1 LSFEKAL
8 VELHSFEHAFVFA
21 LPNELLATHVRR
33 LEVRV
38 QTRQDHLKRE
48 VALDQQL
55 VVAQHEEE
63 PVVSGCLS
71 CGAALQVV
79 QLLVGNT
86 SQESLALGA
95 ELLAERVLAESC
107 DVVAVL
113 ESEDDQDVGLV
124 GELEQPLVPAAS
136 LVAFEESLGPAD
148 LASTGDSFDGVEEE
162 VPLVFVVAGI
172 KLGLN

>member
-1 LSFEKAL
+1 

-55 VVAQHEEE
+55 VVAQNKEE
-63 PVVSGCLS
+63 PVVSGCLP

-79 QLLVGNT
+79 QLLVGDT
-86 SQESLALGA
+86 SQEALALGA

-113 ESEDDQDVGLV
+113 
-124 GELEQPLVPAAS
+124 
-136 LVAFEESLGPAD
+136 
-148 LASTGDSFDGVEEE
+148 
-162 VPLVFVVAGI
+162 
-172 KLGLN
+172 